1 MRAFAVLWRQK
12 MPNRRD
18 VLQAAAGLSA
28 ALVGLSSKAAD
39 PMVFAVNEG
48 VTYRTSTT
56 DFRDRFSAVADD
68 LGKLLKNPVSIQSV
82 GSYVDLQ
89 AGLEANR
96 YAVAWVHPAHHAIRA
111 VNRSGYRL
119 LCITKGFQEYK
130 ARFLVKAGSPV
141 KTLADLRGKT
151 IGAPDSDSIT
161 SVITRATLRD
171 AGLVGDAVK
180 VQYVRYQDAVPFM
193 VEHGLATA
201 GVSASGAVVKD
212 WTDKG
217 GVVIATSKAV
227 PIKHMLASSALT
239 PAQAAS
245 VQEYLLGLEK
255 AKDAVSRLAAFKV
268 GGFMPFDGA
277 QLKGLGEWL
286 GV

>member
-1 MRAFAVLWRQK
+1 MPK

-18 VLQAAAGLSA
+18 VLQTAAGLSA

-39 PMVFAVNEG
+39 PLVFAINEG
-48 VTYRTSTT
+48 VTYRTSAT
-56 DFRDRFSAVADD
+56 DFRDRFAAVGDD
-68 LGKLLKNPVSIQSV
+68 LGKLLKTPVSIQSV

-89 AGLEANR
+89 AGLEAKR
-96 YAVAWVHPAHHAIRA
+96 YALAWVHPAHHAIRA

-119 LCITKGFQEYK
+119 LCVTKGFQEYK

-141 KTLADLRGKT
+141 KTLADLKGKT
-151 IGAPDSDSIT
+151 IGAPDTDSIT

-171 AGLVGDAVK
+171 AGLAGDAVK

-217 GVVIATSKAV
+217 GAVIATSKPV
-227 PIKHMLASSALT
+227 PIKHMLASPALT
-239 PAQAAS
+239 PAQSTAL
-245 VQEYLLGLEK
+245 QEYLLGLET
-255 AKDAVSRLAAFKV
+255 AKEAVSRLGAFKV
-268 GGFMPFDGA
+268 SGFMAFDGV
-277 QLKGLGEWL
+277 QLKAIGEWL
-286 GV
+286 EV

>member
-1 MRAFAVLWRQK
+1 MPT

-18 VLQAAAGLSA
+18 ILQTAAGLSA

-39 PMVFAVNEG
+39 PLVFAINEG
-48 VTYRTSTT
+48 VTYRTSAT
-56 DFRDRFSAVADD
+56 DFRDRFAAVADD
-68 LGKLLKNPVSIQSV
+68 LSKLLKTPVSIQSV

-89 AGLEANR
+89 AGLEAKR
-96 YAVAWVHPAHHAIRA
+96 YAMAWVHPAHHAIRA

-119 LCITKGFQEYK
+119 LCVTKGFQEYK

-141 KTLADLRGKT
+141 KTLADLKGKT
-151 IGAPDSDSIT
+151 IGAPDTDSIT
-161 SVITRATLRD
+161 SVITRAMLRD
-171 AGLVGDAVK
+171 AGLGGDAVK

-217 GVVIATSKAV
+217 GAVIATSKPV
-227 PIKHMLASSALT
+227 PIKHMLASPALT
-239 PAQAAS
+239 PAQSTAL
-245 VQEYLLGLEK
+245 QEYLLGLET
-255 AKDAVSRLAAFKV
+255 AKEAVSRLGAFKV
-268 GGFMPFDGA
+268 SGFMAFDGV
-277 QLKGLGEWL
+277 QLKAIGEWL
-286 GV
+286 EV